1 MGKTWKLFSLHTSG
15 GNSASV
21 QSTSLFIQQ
30 LAEYTFSNCFNP
42 KGLVCLFVCLGI
54 FMKKLSP
61 TSYRHKKIFPKINKI
76 KYDSNPNLNR
86 HKFKFNF
93 VIRL

>member
-1 MGKTWKLFSLHTSG
+1 
-15 GNSASV
+15 
-21 QSTSLFIQQ
+21 
-30 LAEYTFSNCFNP
+30 
-42 KGLVCLFVCLGI
+42 
-54 FMKKLSP
+54 MKKLSP